1 MKPDYKNW
9 MPKGMIYAFL
19 AAFLGCAAALA
30 VFSLVLTEGTIKTVL
45 TIVFA
50 VLTLLFCVLTK
61 WSILMYRA
69 FDYNGK
75 RKMAKQIIDGT
86 AAYVKLPEGLSPGNI
101 PDTEEG
107 RKLRDSRHHVAE

>member
-30 VFSLVLTEGTIKTVL
+30 VFSLVLTEGTIKKVL

-61 WSILMYRA
+61 WSILMYRVLT
-69 FDYNGK
+69 
-75 RKMAKQIIDGT
+75 I
-86 AAYVKLPEGLSPGNI
+86 
-101 PDTEEG
+101 TENERWPNRLLTG
-107 RKLRDSRHHVAE
+107 RQHM